1 MKIAVQTGDILD
13 RFGIDEGFRMMKE
26 AGFDSV
32 DFNLDHVLRGRE
44 IKNNVC
50 QSMIDGPIEHALE
63 LARPYKE
70 AAAKYGITFYQAH
83 APFPFYVDGLDEMNE
98 YLFEILE
105 KCCAICDYVDCR
117 LMIVHPAFNGYDKW
131 LEHDEEW
138 NLNIE
143 RYSRLIPYLKK
154 YNVTC
159 CLENM
164 FVSHKGKIYGAVC
177 SDMYEAC
184 AYIDELNSIAGEKKF
199 AFCFDTGHALLI
211 GKDVYNALLQIGDR
225 VEAFHIHDNDGISD
239 QHVIPYTG
247 KLDWERFIAGVKAI
261 GYKGTLSFE
270 TFAAANNFNPELV
283 PDLLKLI
290 AATGKMFARRI
301 EE

>member
-13 RFGIDEGFRMMKE
+13 RFGIEEGFKMMKE

-32 DFNLDHVLRGRE
+32 DFNLDHVLRGNDIRS
-44 IKNNVC
+44 NNC
-50 QSMIDGPIEHALE
+50 KSIIDGPVEHALE

-70 AAAKYGITFYQAH
+70 AAEKYGITFYQAH
-83 APFPFYVDGLDEMNE
+83 APFPFYVDGLAEMNE

-105 KCCAICDYVDCR
+105 KCMAICDYVDCR

-143 RYSRLIPYLKK
+143 RYTRLIPALKK
-154 YNVTC
+154 YNITC

-177 SDMYEAC
+177 SDMYEAA
-184 AYIDELNSIAGEKKF
+184 AYIDELNQIAGEKRF
-199 AFCFDTGHALLI
+199 AFCFDTGHAHLI
-211 GKDVYNALLQIGDR
+211 GKDVYNALLVIGDR

-239 QHVIPYTG
+239 QHIIPYTG
-247 KLDWERFIAGVKAI
+247 KLDWDRFIAGVKAI
-261 GYKGTLSFE
+261 GFKGTLSFE
-270 TFAAANNFNPELV
+270 TFNAANIFDPELV

-290 AATGKMFARRI
+290 AATGRMFARRI
-301 EE
+301 EG